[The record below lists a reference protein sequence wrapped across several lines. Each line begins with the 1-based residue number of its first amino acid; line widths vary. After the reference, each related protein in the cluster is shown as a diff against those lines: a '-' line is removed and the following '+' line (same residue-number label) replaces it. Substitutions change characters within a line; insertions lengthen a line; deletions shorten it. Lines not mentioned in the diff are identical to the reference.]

1 MYFLSPATALQDC
14 AHELW
19 QEELERI
26 RCGVPAFTVLGPC
39 SRGCLPFPPYYCRAY
54 TRCLKCHAIF
64 CFFCAANVAEAAG
77 ESEDT
82 RSPQC
87 GFCSVT
93 GMLMGCVCD
102 NRHSE
107 WQWKNMI
114 LAWQATLPRTVVSHI
129 TTFIEDGWKSVREKD
144 LEALIG

>member
-1 MYFLSPATALQDC
+1 
-14 AHELW
+14 
-19 QEELERI
+19 
-26 RCGVPAFTVLGPC
+26 
-39 SRGCLPFPPYYCRAY
+39 
-54 TRCLKCHAIF
+54 
-64 CFFCAANVAEAAG
+64 
-77 ESEDT
+77 
-82 RSPQC
+82 
-87 GFCSVT
+87 
-93 GMLMGCVCD
+93 MLMGCVCD